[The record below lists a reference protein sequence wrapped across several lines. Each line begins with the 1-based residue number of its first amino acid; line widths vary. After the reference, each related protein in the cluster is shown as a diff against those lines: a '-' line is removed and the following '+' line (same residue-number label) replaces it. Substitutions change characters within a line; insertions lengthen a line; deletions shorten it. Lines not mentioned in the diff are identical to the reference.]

1 MLKLNVIQIM
11 NNKNITKYQLFNSL
25 NSIRASKREHLLNYT
40 NFQNII
46 NQKNKSILY
55 QDLDELCDALDCTIT
70 ELLTKE

>member
-25 NSIRASKREHLLNYT
+25 NSIRASKGEHLLNYT

-55 QDLDELCDALDCTIT
+55 QDLDELCDALNCTIT